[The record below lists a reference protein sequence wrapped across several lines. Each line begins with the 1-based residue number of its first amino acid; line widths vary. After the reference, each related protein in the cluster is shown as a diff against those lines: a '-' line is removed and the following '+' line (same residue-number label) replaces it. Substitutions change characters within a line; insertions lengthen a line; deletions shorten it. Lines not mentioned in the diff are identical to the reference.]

1 MLYNLTA
8 VRDNIRNR
16 DGKRVFYLGKGDQ
29 LTSEAKDFLT
39 RERIEI
45 LPADRAKPQRW
56 KLENGGFMEEK
67 PEHMTHLNGDTLVPK
82 THPRIAFR
90 GAVDSLEAEI
100 ILCQLKCDAWRQE
113 LGEILELARMLI
125 RCEVMGEPVPEGKL
139 CGLTEEEQRR
149 YSHRPQDYYGQA
161 HFMPS
166 YSDGETVVLLNKCRC
181 MARNAELAAARA
193 FTDGDGRTRREDI
206 LKALNRMSS
215 MIYILMIREKAAQD
229 GKRGRCGGR
238 TD

>member
-16 DGKRVFYLGKGDQ
+16 EGKRVFYLGKGDQ
-29 LTSEAKDFLT
+29 LTSDAKDFLA

-45 LPADRAKPQRW
+45 LPADQAKPQRW

-90 GAVDSLEAEI
+90 GAVDTLEAETM
-100 ILCQLKCDAWRQE
+100 LCQLALPGLREE
-113 LGEILELARMLI
+113 LGQILTLARKILQ
-125 RCEVMGEPVPEGKL
+125 CEVLEKPLEDRPL
-139 CGLTEEEQRR
+139 WGLTEAELRR
-149 YSHRPQDYYGQA
+149 RSHFPQQYYGQP
-161 HFMPS
+161 HFMPEFT
-166 YSDGETVVLLNKCRC
+166 DGETILHLNKLR
-181 MARNAELAAARA
+181 ALVRATELAAQKAIPDRV
-193 FTDGDGRTRREDI
+193 DL

-215 MIYILMIREKAAQD
+215 MVYLLMIAEKA
-229 GKRGRCGGR
+229 KK
-238 TD
+238 